1 MKGFGFHPVF
11 IALLVLASC
20 SSPGW
25 QPSQSTTRSSAASEE
40 NFRPISN
47 EARAFVFAL
56 YNGSDNRSFFGTGA
70 HNASREARQ
79 TPTYKVKVG
88 GHDVATFSESQ
99 YIEMDLPP
107 GQYSL
112 EVEELGWLGTSLR
125 RAAAPVSIANPG
137 QVVFIALPTS
147 ATDMAVRIVD
157 AGYGVESIDGRE
169 KATTAHL

>member
-1 MKGFGFHPVF
+1 MNGFGFHRVL
-11 IALLVLASC
+11 IALLVLAAC

-25 QPSQSTTRSSAASEE
+25 EPPQSATTPSAASKE

-47 EARAFVFAL
+47 ETRVFVFAL

-79 TPTYKVKVG
+79 TPTYKLKVG
-88 GHDVATFSESQ
+88 GHDIATFSERQ

-137 QVVFIALPTS
+137 QVVFIAIPTS
-147 ATDMAVRIVD
+147 ATEMAVRIVD
-157 AGYGVESIDGRE
+157 ADYGVESIDGRE
-169 KATTAHL
+169 KATTEQL